1 MLISFAQLLNAMH
14 PAPFFDDTNAF
25 FNADEI
31 KKGGVSILLKFI
43 ADMGRAFP
51 LAFRLLNL
59 DRYTFP
65 IRITIETSIQV
76 AKYASLQHKKN
87 KFSEKVPTFRINLK
101 TLKSANKSKNIEK
114 CE

>member
-1 MLISFAQLLNAMH
+1 MRNVLKRIFFSFWDVVKIVLNIRSIFCSYKNELRMLISFAQLLNAMH

-31 KKGGVSILLKFI
+31 KKGDVSILLKFI

-59 DRYTFP
+59 DLLFP
-65 IRITIETSIQV
+65 SV
-76 AKYASLQHKKN
+76 
-87 KFSEKVPTFRINLK
+87 
-101 TLKSANKSKNIEK
+101 
-114 CE
+114 